1 MPQYLK
7 IQEDH
12 LSNGV
17 LPWVINADAEG
28 TVAVPSSRLK
38 MTQVVGF
45 QRDVNVQQV
54 DLWFADAFA
63 DPSKAIGMYVVTLTT
78 DDRMQQGTS
87 PVASAEIVDYPQP
100 LPVER

>member
-7 IQEDH
+7 IQETH
-12 LSNGV
+12 LPSGV
-17 LPWVINADAEG
+17 LPWEINADAEG
-28 TVAVPSSRLK
+28 AVHIPSSRLK
-38 MTQVVGF
+38 MTRVVGF

-63 DPSKAIGMYVVTLTT
+63 DPSKAIGMYVVTLATNGN
-78 DDRMQQGTS
+78 MQHGMS
-87 PVASAEIVDYPQP
+87 PVVSAEIVDYPEP